1 MNLLIM
7 MRRSLNGEMS
17 TNLGVRPKG
26 FPKLVIEPKY
36 ALFRYKTPL
45 LLAAKILT
53 IHAG

>member
-1 MNLLIM
+1 
-7 MRRSLNGEMS
+7 MS

-53 IHAG
+53 IQAG